1 MLIINTC
8 IAYAMLWLIDLY
20 AELPYFD
27 GPNDHEK
34 TNVGKNEY
42 HFCRVIRYEELTV
55 KISKKSGPLGCV
67 AFLVGQVMVI
77 FVFNYELLFSKLNLS
92 NRVMLNYLKNSL

>member
-20 AELPYFD
+20 AKFPNFD

-34 TNVGKNEY
+34 ANVGKNEY
-42 HFCRVIRYEELTV
+42 HFSRVIGYEELTV

-67 AFLVGQVMVI
+67 ASLVSI
-77 FVFNYELLFSKLNLS
+77 TDHHLLS
-92 NRVMLNYLKNSL
+92 

>member
-1 MLIINTC
+1 M
-8 IAYAMLWLIDLY
+8 DLY
-20 AELPYFD
+20 AELPNFD
-27 GPNDHEK
+27 SPNDNEE

-42 HFCRVIRYEELTV
+42 HFSCVIGYEELTM

-92 NRVMLNYLKNSL
+92 SS